1 MTEAEKKA
9 LIDKFKKITI
19 AELYLEVEREAITLR
34 KYISKQLRA
43 GTGAA
48 EIKATLLR
56 DLREGGQI
64 FGSFRS
70 QFKATVKNEVAD
82 TNRKVQFQL
91 QREDGVKLY
100 SWTLDPGASHC
111 DDCINRSE
119 MEPMTMKEWEVVG
132 TPDAGMTI
140 CGDRCRC
147 RLIADGYFTNAEVEE
162 ANQEYLKEKGKK

>member
-1 MTEAEKKA
+1 MTEAEKKK
-9 LIDKFKKITI
+9 LVDKFKTI
-19 AELYLEVEREAITLR
+19 AIAEMYLEADRQAITLQ
-34 KYISKQLRA
+34 KYIAQQVRA
-43 GTGAA
+43 GTGAE
-48 EIKATLLR
+48 EIKRVLLR

-70 QFKATVKNEVAD
+70 QFKATVKNEVENA
-82 TNRKVQFQL
+82 NRTTQFQL

-111 DDCINRSE
+111 EDCINRSE
-119 MEPMTMKEWEVVG
+119 MEPMTMEEWQVVG
-132 TPDAGMTI
+132 VPEAGMTI

-162 ANQEYLKEKGKK
+162 ANNEYLKEKG